1 MMKVLIY
8 CQHIWGVGHLFRIM
22 EICKALQGNRV
33 VMVTG
38 GPQSNVLLP
47 AHVQEFR
54 LPGLMTDR
62 NFNGLFPTDQNKTL
76 DQVKGERHK
85 LFYDF
90 VKKEGPDIFVI
101 ELYPFGRRA
110 FHFELAPI
118 LKGIRNG
125 SLCGSR
131 VVCSLR
137 DILVEKKDRVTYEDR
152 VVDILNRYFYALLVH
167 ADPNLVKL
175 DETFSRIDDVT
186 IPIVYTGYVTPKTS
200 PDDGFRLRQQL
211 GISNDDILIVASA
224 GGGKVGIVLLQPVI
238 DALEHLDTRA
248 PVHLHIF
255 TGPYMSGEE
264 FKQLTG
270 HINNNVHVSRFTPDF
285 LSYLAAAD
293 LSVSMGGYNTSMN
306 ILATGAAALIWPYP
320 GDREQG
326 LRAERLARI
335 GAVSVIREKDLQPS
349 RLAAL
354 MNRVLGRKPQT
365 NVTVDL
371 NGSLNTARWLAQG
384 ENQ

>member
-1 MMKVLIY
+1 
-8 CQHIWGVGHLFRIM
+8 
-22 EICKALQGNRV
+22 
-33 VMVTG
+33 
-38 GPQSNVLLP
+38 
-47 AHVQEFR
+47 
-54 LPGLMTDR
+54 MTDR

-76 DQVKGERHK
+76 DQVKGERSK

-90 VKKEGPDIFVI
+90 FKKENPDIFVI

-118 LKGIRNG
+118 LEGIRNG
-125 SLCGSR
+125 SLYGSR

-137 DILVEKKDRVTYEDR
+137 DILVEKKDQVTYEDK
-152 VVDILNRYFYALLVH
+152 VVDILNRFFNVLLVH

-175 DETFSRIDDVT
+175 DETFSCIDDIT

-200 PDDGFRLRQQL
+200 PQAGSRLRQQL
-211 GISNDDILIVASA
+211 GILSDDILIVASA

-238 DALEHLDTRA
+238 DALEHLDPRT

-255 TGPYMSGEE
+255 TGPYMPVEE

-270 HINNNVHVSRFTPDF
+270 HTHNNVHVSRFTPHF

-306 ILATGAAALIWPYP
+306 ILATGVPALIWPYP

-335 GAVSVIREKDLQPS
+335 GAVSVITEKDLQPA
-349 RLAAL
+349 RMAAL
-354 MNRVLGRKPQT
+354 MNRVLGRRPQN
-365 NVTVDL
+365 NVFIDL
-371 NGSLNTARWLAQG
+371 NGSLNTARWLARG
-384 ENQ
+384 ESR